1 VQTIHEPHDE
11 NGLHSTKMQE
21 SARKDIER
29 CFGILQFRFAIIQN
43 PHRLWQMDVI
53 YDLVMCCVIFHN
65 MINEDK

>member
-1 VQTIHEPHDE
+1 
-11 NGLHSTKMQE
+11 MQE